1 MGVSQ
6 KIMTNGIS
14 KLLKVFSQ
22 EIKRE
27 FNKEIPKVK
36 IMQVLMLHLK
46 TVNFSETVQKQKSL
60 GLSV

>member
-14 KLLKVFSQ
+14 KLLKVFLQ

-36 IMQVLMLHLK
+36 IMQVLMLRLK